1 MGRKLGFTLIELLM
15 VIGICGLLFTLSFPT
30 LVRFRSNIYLE
41 ASARGVASEL
51 RKVQSMAESR
61 NENLNWDL
69 SRFGLPPGV
78 VARNIRQFKFSS
90 SGFPLPG
97 GTGTQ
102 VLETQS
108 GCLKK
113 IVLSSVGRV
122 RVE

>member
-1 MGRKLGFTLIELLM
+1 VGRKSGFTLIELLI
-15 VIGICGLLFTLSFPT
+15 VIGICSLLLMLSFPT
-30 LVRFRSNIYLE
+30 LASFRSSIYLE

-51 RKVQSMAESR
+51 RKFQSLAESR

-69 SRFGLPPGV
+69 SRFGLPSGV

-102 VLETQS
+102 VLETQN
-108 GCLKK
+108 GCAKK
-113 IVLSSVGRV
+113 VILSSVGRV
-122 RVE
+122 RIE